1 MFIRNRLNMKR
12 SSRCG
17 WCAVAC
23 VALIS
28 IVASLSSASAQAV
41 DLVDRSALRVCADP
55 SNLPFSNRDRK
66 GFENKIADLLGQAL
80 DVPVVYTWFP
90 QTVGF
95 IRSTLRARKCD
106 LVIGYAQGHELVQ
119 NTNHYYRSTYVLI
132 YRAGSDLD
140 GVTTLADERLNDKR
154 IGVIARTPPATI
166 MAMNGLI
173 GKAKPYHLV
182 VDSRHTSPG
191 EEMVADIASGEI
203 DAGVLWGPIGGY
215 YAKKSDAPMTVI
227 PLVSETKGPR
237 MVYRITMGVRP
248 QEREWKRQLNKLLT
262 IHQDGINKILMDYGV
277 PLLDEQDHLI
287 TR

>member
-1 MFIRNRLNMKR
+1 MFIWNRLNMKR
-12 SSRCG
+12 SSRRG

-132 YRAGSDLD
+132 YRADSDLD

-191 EEMVADIASGEI
+191 KEMVADIASGEI
-203 DAGVLWGPIGGY
+203 DAGILWGPIGGY
-215 YAKKSDAPMTVI
+215 YAKRSDVPMTVI

-248 QEREWKRQLNKLLT
+248 QEREWKRQLNKLLN
-262 IHQDGINKILMDYGV
+262 IHQDGINKILLDYGV

-287 TR
+287 AR